1 MTRHKARPKKDYP
14 KPWTPSKPRDSQR
27 RPGEPAVSDHAVIR
41 YLQRV
46 VGIDADRLRQQLLAD
61 GRADLI
67 RKMQAG
73 RLHTGEGY
81 TLIVKN
87 CVVVS
92 VIVPGNEDP

>member
-1 MTRHKARPKKDYP
+1 MKKHKPRPKKDFP
-14 KPWTPSKPRDSQR
+14 KPWTPCKPRSSKPA
-27 RPGEPAVSDHAVIR
+27 PGEPAVSDHAVIR

-46 VGIDADRLRQQLLAD
+46 VGIDADQLRQQLLAD

-67 RKMQAG
+67 RKMQRG

-81 TLIVKN
+81 TLIVNN
-87 CVVVS
+87 CTVVS